1 VNPYN
6 RRANSL
12 GPRGYAWD
20 QVPFFHATL
29 SANQNNVTG
38 NATYATMICD
48 NELADVGGWYNA
60 ATGIATAPVAGVY
73 DFGAGV
79 GLDQLGAGSR
89 IEILLLLTARTLY
102 GHYAA
107 TAGVSGFA
115 ARTFKWP
122 SIRLAANDTARIQ
135 VMVTGIGADTA
146 DIFGSASPHY
156 SFFGGRLV
164 G

>member
-1 VNPYN
+1 MRLTRPGGV
-6 RRANSL
+6 
-12 GPRGYAWD
+12 GPGGYAWS

-29 SANQNNVTG
+29 SANQNNTTG

-48 NELADVGGWYNA
+48 NELDDVGSWYNA
-60 ATGIATAPVAGVY
+60 ATGVATAPVAGVY

-79 GLDQLGAGSR
+79 GLDQLGAASR
-89 IEILLLLTARTLY
+89 IEIRLLLTARTLY
-102 GHYAA
+102 GRYDA

-115 ARTFKWP
+115 ARIFKWP

-135 VMVTGIGADTA
+135 VMATGIGADTA